1 MNVLLD
7 ECIPAPLKRHLEPHA
22 VSTVT
27 EMRWAGKKNGEL
39 LRLAGEQFD
48 VFLTVDRN
56 LRYQQ
61 NLLKL
66 PIAVIL
72 LVVRDNSIDA
82 ILPLLPK
89 VKAALDRV
97 TKNELVIV
105 SADV

>member
-7 ECIPAPLKRHLEPHA
+7 ECIPAPLKRHLGPHT

-39 LRLAGEQFD
+39 LQLAGERFD

-72 LVVRDNSIDA
+72 LVVRDNSIEA

-89 VKAALDRV
+89 VSAAFERI
-97 TKNELVIV
+97 TKNELVMIT
-105 SADV
+105 ADA